1 MSKLIVYKDHEKHPF
16 GNIFQIRWKESLG
29 LPECPYL
36 YRWTLIL
43 FHRSIRLHH
52 WLRSDD
58 RRFYHDHS
66 SDLISI
72 VLKGKYTNVNPIIK
86 NKEPEYLLRDEEIR
100 NLTNITINTE
110 EKGLFNQY
118 LYPVEGIFNSWK
130 NFFHP
135 KNSIWFSKAET
146 QHYLDIPKGGAW
158 TLLLEGKK
166 YHKWGFYVKGHKWR
180 PLRYFSKFGVIQTKD
195 YQ

>member
-1 MSKLIVYKDHEKHPF
+1 MKKIFVYKEHEKHQF
-16 GNIFQIRWKESLG
+16 GEYFQIRWKEPLG

-58 RRFYHDHS
+58 RRYFHDHAA
-66 SDLISI
+66 DLISI
-72 VLKGKYTNVNPIIK
+72 VLKGNYLNVNPKVKDKSPSEWI
-86 NKEPEYLLRDEEIR
+86 PETGEL
-100 NLTNITINTE
+100 NINPH
-110 EKGLFNQY
+110 
-118 LYPVEGIFNSWK
+118 PVQGIFNSWK
-130 NFFHP
+130 NFFNM
-135 KNSIWFSKAET
+135 KNSIWFSKAEV
-146 QHYLDIPKGGAW
+146 QHYLDIPEGGAW

-166 YHKWGFYVKGHKWR
+166 YHKWGFYVNEHKWR
-180 PLRYFSKFGVIQTKD
+180 PLRYFHKFGVIQTKD